1 MLLRTVVPPSMRS
14 RLSLAPFVFSTELA
28 RGEGV
33 ADAIWSKMQRW
44 SHQVYL
50 RVFWKKHYN
59 CIIASLWPVRKEEQ
73 DPLMDIS
80 TLLIS
85 LAPSTPFQICTE
97 LRQGT
102 HFMIITNY
110 KKKIIEVFPMSI
122 PPGILSSYT

>member
-1 MLLRTVVPPSMRS
+1 
-14 RLSLAPFVFSTELA
+14 
-28 RGEGV
+28 
-33 ADAIWSKMQRW
+33 
-44 SHQVYL
+44 
-50 RVFWKKHYN
+50 
-59 CIIASLWPVRKEEQ
+59 
-73 DPLMDIS
+73 MDIS